1 MSSLVLTSN
10 NILSSHVIQNPFTKQ
25 DVAMSGS
32 TDYFD
37 WILVS
42 DGHGR
47 GSNKHVLKNLFMA
60 MDWNSIL
67 SDENFYKDIVDEN
80 GEYISVLYRNIQKAS
95 LDDHY
100 NSKLMG
106 VGCTLSV
113 IKIFPKRFECYYIG
127 DSSIKIYECSS
138 ENINIIMKSED
149 HNFSH
154 SDTEVLKTRK
164 CASEHPFRQ
173 TINWMETQGGI
184 QTKNIWCPRV
194 LDAESITM
202 QPSFYVPFDDG
213 SKINMSRAL
222 GHIPS
227 SDIIEKFKNAGLELS
242 LSQQSLTKNVVPRN
256 PNKKYALLVA
266 TDGLWDMVCDK
277 DDKVLGSFIR
287 DGMENAAKNIAQ
299 FAKSRWIQEWNYIF
313 PGTKI
318 SQKIVQKERDTD
330 DVGIACA
337 YC

>member
-1 MSSLVLTSN
+1 MSSFVQTSN

-32 TDYFD
+32 TADFD

-47 GSNKHVLKNLFMA
+47 GLYRHVLRELFIN

-67 SDENFYKDIVDEN
+67 NDENFYKDIIDEN
-80 GEYISVLYRNIQKAS
+80 GEYISTLYRNIKNAT
-95 LDDHY
+95 LDSHY

-113 IKIFPKRFECYYIG
+113 IKIFPERFECYYIG

-138 ENINIIMKSED
+138 ENINMIMKSKD
-149 HNFSH
+149 HDFNH
-154 SDTEVLKTRK
+154 SDSEVLKTRK
-164 CASEHPFRQ
+164 CGLKHPFRQ
-173 TINWMETQGGI
+173 TDIWRDTEGGVL
-184 QTKNIWCPRV
+184 TKNTWCPQV
-194 LDAESITM
+194 LDAKNVTM
-202 QPSFYVPFDDG
+202 QPSFYVSFDDG

-227 SDIIEKFKNAGLELS
+227 CDIIEKFKNAGLELS

-256 PNKKYALLVA
+256 PDKKYAVLAA

-277 DDKVLGSFIR
+277 DDEVLGSFIR
-287 DGMENAAKNIAQ
+287 DEMENAAKNIAQ
-299 FAKSRWIQEWNYIF
+299 FAKSRWFQEWNYIF
-313 PGTKI
+313 PSSQM